1 MISHQINCDGSWF
14 KILWL
19 LLYFELEVILRSCF
33 TYLNP
38 DLFNFFPAY
47 KLFLGFSVHK
57 GMFYTINR
65 GLGLY
70 EANWNDLTVVVTL
83 YFIEII
89 FLNMPKSN
97 SIYLLLTKSN
107 SIFLLLIAPVFKF
120 QLFTNWFMLK
130 VLNLIQ
136 SILLMIEYI
145 VYFIL
150 KWIKLTS

>member
-19 LLYFELEVILRSCF
+19 LLYFELEVILRFCF

-38 DLFNFFPAY
+38 DLFNFFPSY
-47 KLFLGFSVHK
+47 LLFLGFSVRK

-65 GLGLY
+65 GLVLY
-70 EANWNDLTVVVTL
+70 EANWNDLAVVVTL
-83 YFIEII
+83 YFIEIV
-89 FLNMPKSN
+89 FLKMPKP
-97 SIYLLLTKSN
+97 N
-107 SIFLLLIAPVFKF
+107 SIFLFLIALVFKF
-120 QLFTNWFMLK
+120 KLFTNWFMLK

-136 SILLMIEYI
+136 SILLIIEYI
-145 VYFIL
+145 VYLIL